1 MMTIRALL
9 LTLTCVLLTA
19 CGGDGGGGAS
29 PSGPAAGV
37 PSDTDTNGT
46 GSGDTGGGDGP
57 SGPADNLIELV
68 SGLATPRDLIF
79 GPPGSGLDDELFV
92 VSFLGAE
99 ATWVRNFGQ
108 STQSLQPSQG
118 SLVGAIA
125 VDMDSQGR
133 FYFACMTPVMGA
145 FVGVVTVRG
154 IDNTVTDFQYR
165 GLGEPTGVALNGEGG
180 LFVFNRSDGSV
191 VRLDLSDGA
200 GADNH
205 AVTTIAEGLQVTDEV
220 LPNHLLVDEA
230 GRLLICETGA
240 GRLLVYEDGEVLTLA
255 GPDQGLDRPVSLV
268 QLKSGNYLVANNGNG
283 HLVELDAE
291 GIRVSTIDTGLG
303 SGRLQA
309 VATDAD
315 GAIHIVDDTDGVGS
329 VYLVEIP

>member
-9 LTLTCVLLTA
+9 LILTCLLLTA
-19 CGGDGGGGAS
+19 CGGDGGGAN
-29 PSGPAAGV
+29 PSGPDAGV
-37 PSDTDTNGT
+37 PSDSDTNGT
-46 GSGDTGGGDGP
+46 GSADTDGGDGL
-57 SGPADNLIELV
+57 SAPAENLVELV
-68 SGLATPRDLIF
+68 SDLATPRDLIF

-99 ATWVRNFGQ
+99 ATWVRNFGE
-108 STQSLQPSQG
+108 STQSLQPFQG
-118 SLVGAIA
+118 SLVGAMA
-125 VDMDSQGR
+125 VDMDSEGR

-154 IDNTVTDFQYR
+154 IDNSVTDFQYR
-165 GLGEPTGVALNGEGG
+165 GLSEPTGVALDRQGG
-180 LFVFNRSDGSV
+180 LFVFNRTTGSV

-220 LPNHLLVDEA
+220 LPNHLFVDEA

-240 GRLLVYEDGEVLTLA
+240 GRLLVYDDGELATLA

-268 QLKSGNYLVANNGNG
+268 QLSSGHYLVANNGNG

-291 GIRVSTIDTGLG
+291 GIRVSTIDTGLD

-309 VATDAD
+309 VATNAD
-315 GAIHIVDDTDGVGS
+315 GAIYIVDDTNGVGS
-329 VYLVEIP
+329 VYLVETP